1 MILAVTILSIM
12 AIAGAAWRTHRLF
25 GTRVCPI
32 CAGVA
37 GTWIWLFAAR
47 QLGYPIDPLIT
58 ALLMGGSIVGIAYS
72 AEKYLLPRRSA
83 LSWKMLFVPTG
94 FVAGYGILME
104 KWVVA
109 LAALVGIAVVLFLF
123 LRFSSSTASASESA
137 RIEKLKRDMEKCC

>member
-1 MILAVTILSIM
+1 MILVITILSIA
-12 AIAGAAWRTHRLF
+12 AIAGA
-25 GTRVCPI
+25 TRGVNRMWGAGICPI
-32 CAGVA
+32 CAGAA
-37 GTWIWLFAAR
+37 GTWIWLLAAKGF
-47 QLGYPIDPLIT
+47 GYPIDPLIP

-137 RIEKLKRDMEKCC
+137 RIEKLKRDMEKSC